1 MDESIRDAI
10 ADGRLTGGHGK
21 SLLSI
26 TNIDARKALA
36 DQAVRRSWSVRE
48 LERRARAA
56 DCGPALSNARRQ
68 RSIHPHMADLER
80 RLGEHLGTKVHVTP
94 GRKKGAGRLIIEF
107 YDLDQFEGLME
118 RLHFVHD

>member
-1 MDESIRDAI
+1 MLLIQMWAGLSLVIFGTGSGCITQEKI
-10 ADGRLTGGHGK
+10 AQEFQSK
-21 SLLSI
+21 
-26 TNIDARKALA
+26 
-36 DQAVRRSWSVRE
+36 
-48 LERRARAA
+48 RRARAA